1 MNASNN
7 RINCERA
14 MKFIAAIFVSA
25 VLLTGATLFA
35 ATTRY
40 ISPAGIDSG
49 VCSNAA
55 APCKSFTYSINAA
68 AAGDTISAA
77 QGTYVEHGIQID
89 KNLTL
94 KGVNQS
100 STILNA
106 GYQGRIFFIPA
117 AATASISGMTL
128 EGGNATGTTGGGIMN
143 TGNLTLTNVI
153 LTSNET
159 DEDGG
164 GIMNLGTL
172 NLNSCIVS
180 YNEATNSGG
189 GIYNA
194 GQSAV
199 ATLTNTVIN
208 NNNAQYGA
216 GILNYAGSDAV
227 LTNSRLSR
235 NVALAGGGGI
245 DNNNA
250 TLILNN
256 TVFDGNSAQSTGGGL
271 ENDNGGVVTLT
282 NVTFN
287 ANSTSGNGA
296 GLFNYNAATAFLSN
310 VTFSDNSASDGGGIY
325 NTGASVTIS
334 NGTFTGNSAFGGS
347 GLYDNNGAV
356 GMLTNVTF
364 SGNRYAAIENNAS
377 STSLKNT
384 IVANTTGYSN
394 CTGGVL
400 IVSLGHNLSSDASCN
415 FQPGLGDKVNVD
427 PMLLPLAH
435 NGKNA
440 LTQTLA
446 LAKGS
451 PAIDAGTNTGCTSK
465 DQRGGKRPLDGDAN
479 GSAVC
484 DIGAFEFKQ

>member
-7 RINCERA
+7 RIKRKRA
-14 MKFIAAIFVSA
+14 TKFIAALFVSA
-25 VLLTGATLFA
+25 VILTGTTLFA

-68 AAGDTISAA
+68 VAGDTISAA
-77 QGTYVEHGIQID
+77 QGMYVEHGIQIN

-117 AATASISGMTL
+117 AVTASISGMTL
-128 EGGNATGTTGGGIMN
+128 EGGNATGTTGGGILN
-143 TGNLTLTNVI
+143 TGNLTMTNVI

-159 DEDGG
+159 DEDGA

-180 YNEATNSGG
+180 HNGATNSGG
-189 GIYNA
+189 GIFNA
-194 GQSAV
+194 YPPAV
-199 ATLTNTVIN
+199 ATLTNTVIS

-216 GILNYAGSDAV
+216 GILNYNGSTLV
-227 LTNSRLSR
+227 LTNSRINR

-250 TLILNN
+250 TVILTN
-256 TVFDGNSAQSTGGGL
+256 TVLDTNSAQNNGGGL
-271 ENDNGGVVTLT
+271 ENDNGGVTTLT

-287 ANSTSGNGA
+287 GNSTGGNGA
-296 GLFNYNAATAFLSN
+296 GMFNYNGATAFISN

-325 NTGASVTIS
+325 NTSATVTIS
-334 NGTFTGNSAFGGS
+334 NATFTGNSAFGGS
-347 GLYDNNGAV
+347 GLYDDNGAV

-364 SGNRYAAIENNAS
+364 SGNRYAAVENNSS

-384 IVANTTGYSN
+384 IVANTEGYPN
-394 CTGGVL
+394 CTGGVP

-415 FQPGLGDKVNVD
+415 LQPGLGDKVNVD

-435 NGKNA
+435 NGKTA
-440 LTQTLA
+440 FTQTLA

-465 DQRGGKRPLDGDAN
+465 DQSGTKRPLDGDAN

-484 DIGAFEFKQ
+484 DIGAFEYK